1 MKKSELRQIIREEIQ
16 NLLEIESST
25 KINVSTRK
33 FEFSHGK
40 KPKGD
45 GGWIFKIG
53 SEEWEAPGRNTYGK
67 AVTKAKAYAKKK
79 GATEIEVMP

>member
-16 NLLEIESST
+16 ILFSEAIE
-25 KINVSTRK
+25 VSTTE

-53 SEEWEAPGRNTYGK
+53 SEEWEAPGRLTYGK
-67 AVTKAKAYAKKK
+67 AVAKAKAYAKKK
-79 GATEIEVMP
+79 GATQIEVMP

>member
-16 NLLEIESST
+16 NLLEVE
-25 KINVSTRK
+25 VSTSK

-53 SEEWEAPGRNTYGK
+53 SEEWAAPGRLPYGK
-67 AVTKAKAYAKKK
+67 AVAAAKAYAKKK
-79 GATEIEVMP
+79 GAYSIEVMP